1 MITLGETATTIRS
14 KNAGPFWATIDIFFD
29 NQPQFEYASQ
39 MLQTSIVAT
48 QLQVPEQELKRFDLI
63 DILVIKISF
72 PRPIVQG
79 HISDRDMHGAQYAWL
94 LSDIPLN

>member
-1 MITLGETATTIRS
+1 MTTLSDTSINIRS

-29 NQPQFEYASQ
+29 DQHHFEHASQ
-39 MLQTSIVAT
+39 HLQTSVVAQ
-48 QLQVPEQELKRFDLI
+48 QLQVPEQQLKRFDLA

-94 LSDIPLN
+94 LSDISLD

>member
-1 MITLGETATTIRS
+1 MTTLAEVSKNIRS

-29 NQPQFEYASQ
+29 DKQHFEHASQ
-39 MLQTSIVAT
+39 NLQTQVVAA
-48 QLQVPEQELKRFDLI
+48 QLQVAENQLKRFDLA

-94 LSDIPLN
+94 LSDIPLD

>member
-1 MITLGETATTIRS
+1 MTTLGDTSSNIRS

-29 NQPQFEYASQ
+29 DQQDFEHASQ
-39 MLQTSIVAT
+39 RLQTGVVAR
-48 QLQVPEQELKRFDLI
+48 LMQVPEEQLKRFDLA

-79 HISDRDMHGAQYAWL
+79 HIRDRDMHGAQYAWL
-94 LSDIPLN
+94 LSDIALD